1 MTTWTARRKAGRTA
15 KSAGHRAADSTALRW
30 LARAGLA
37 ARGVMYI
44 IVGWI
49 AIEVA
54 FGHSSQQADKS
65 GALQEIGSKPVGG
78 VLIWLLAV
86 GFIGMALWRLS
97 VAVFGAPGSGD
108 EHKTGKR
115 LAALGRAVVYAVIS
129 WTVLKFALGEGAQ
142 SSDKQS
148 VDLTATL
155 LKYPGGQVLV
165 VVIGLALVGGG
176 VYLAYSAWKE
186 KFRKNL
192 EFGQAGARVRRV
204 VEWLGKFG
212 GMARGT
218 VFVTA
223 GVFLVVAAVQANPQ
237 QAKGVD
243 SALRTLA
250 STPLGPWLLVLVAV
264 GLIMFGLFSCCQAR
278 WQRLSGPAESP
289 AESSSAS
296 TQSTAKP
303 AG

>member
-1 MTTWTARRKAGRTA
+1 MATGTGHSNAGQTAHSNAGQTA
-15 KSAGHRAADSTALRW
+15 KSAGHRAANSRALRW

-37 ARGVMYI
+37 ARGIMYI

-49 AIEVA
+49 AVEVA
-54 FGHSSQQADKS
+54 FGHSSQKADRS
-65 GALQEIGSKPVGG
+65 GALQEISSKPVGG

-97 VAVFGAPGSGD
+97 EAAFGSPGSGD

-129 WTVLKFALGEGAQ
+129 WSVLKYALGEGAK

-155 LKYPGGQVLV
+155 LKYPGGQALV

-186 KFRKNL
+186 KFREDL
-192 EFGQAGARVRRV
+192 EFGQAGTRVRRI

-212 GMARGT
+212 GMARGA

-223 GVFLVVAAVQANPQ
+223 GIFLVVAAVQAKPQ

-250 STPLGPWLLVLVAV
+250 STPLGPWLLVLVAI
-264 GLIMFGLFSCCQAR
+264 GLIMFGLFSLGQAKWR
-278 WQRLSGPAESP
+278 RL
-289 AESSSAS
+289 
-296 TQSTAKP
+296 
-303 AG
+303 